1 MQNSDATAGHRWYL
15 QMILCAKLYLVV
27 CDSLC
32 LPPFL
37 QADFFAR
44 RFEDVTVGRGGR
56 GARLLGRATCV
67 AECRAGV
74 GGCAWQLLWSSECR
88 QCVPSRSAQ
97 LCCVLAAGWL
107 LCMDSLGRVLWC
119 LLCVAVLHLSPAIY
133 KEFHTRDEE
142 CDAT

>member
-44 RFEDVTVGRGGR
+44 RFEDVTVGRGGGR
-56 GARLLGRATCV
+56 GGGRGVRDHAWMS
-67 AECRAGV
+67 CR
-74 GGCAWQLLWSSECR
+74 CWWLR
-88 QCVPSRSAQ
+88 
-97 LCCVLAAGWL
+97 LAA
-107 LCMDSLGRVLWC
+107 SLVQ
-119 LLCVAVLHLSPAIY
+119 
-133 KEFHTRDEE
+133 
-142 CDAT
+142 